1 MGAIASLLDLTRRS
15 LNAQAQSIR
24 TVGDNIAN
32 VNTPGYSRRKAE
44 LVTSQATG
52 TENLR
57 TGTGVEVSRVVRQVD
72 QFINSAYLGRVNDR
86 ASAELREQ
94 YLSRAEQPFALENA
108 PGHIDYEMTQFFS
121 ALSDLAN
128 SPSDLPLR
136 TQVLQKGESLVNAI
150 RDTYNQVASLQR
162 ETDTRVY
169 DVVSEVNTLSTQI
182 ADINLQIRSGETADQ
197 ENLSLRDKR
206 DQLLRDLSEL
216 VPIDT
221 VETSDS
227 QVLVSLKNGFALVK
241 GSEVQELEVTTD
253 PSFAPVGGYPR
264 GLDGAALSFVVYDFN
279 ATAVD
284 AHADMTSVLA
294 AGGGELGA
302 LLRLRGVQATTDTDS
317 FDAVGDLVDV
327 ATRIEVISRDLLTR
341 FNQRYLGRVDEN
353 PGGVFNSSSGDLTDI
368 ATGTYT
374 ATPVYGLFSFSGA
387 TDSDADGL
395 AELSDL
401 NTIARPNYSSILT
414 FGVSSER
421 LLATAQ
427 DLDIPTTG
435 VLSFAPGDS
444 SNIQAIADLRDDQVD
459 YALYGVGS
467 FSARTTIEGLYKETV
482 GFVGGL
488 NAQAKS
494 EASVAKSQEDQVKQL
509 YDSVSGVNLDE
520 EFASLINFQ
529 RGFQASA
536 RLVRTSDELMTEVI
550 NLLG

>member
-341 FNQRYLGRVDEN
+341 FNQTYLGPSDEN
-353 PGGVFNSSSGDLTDI
+353 GGTAYYDSTSGGLDDVG
-368 ATGTYT
+368 AAYT
-374 ATPVYGLFSFSGA
+374 ATPVYGLFTFTGA
-387 TDSDADGL
+387 TDSDADGRPD
-395 AELSDL
+395 DL
-401 NTIARPNYSSILT
+401 TAIGRSNYSSVLT
-414 FGVSSER
+414 FGVTNER
-421 LLATAQ
+421 QLAMAVDLDATA
-427 DLDIPTTG
+427 G
-435 VLSFAPGDS
+435 VRSFAPGDA
-444 SNIQAIADLRDDQVD
+444 SNIQNIANLRNAQVD
-459 YALYGVGS
+459 YSTYGVGS
-467 FSARTTIEGLYKETV
+467 YAATTTIEGLYKETV